1 MNRMS
6 IVILWALA
14 LLVLQPA
21 LAAEPRQQPTAREQ
35 ARTVTIFHQPVVM
48 LQATFGQTTP
58 EERVLR
64 TRSALR
70 AFTEDDIRQP
80 LRVVPVIRYGQP
92 GRLFLMNGKPVLL
105 LSQADLDEG
114 DDLTLDQAAQRVL
127 ARMEAQRTS
136 LQEQFNNRYLFI
148 SAGKALAGALL
159 LALFYYGAF
168 RAWRRVR
175 RFFLLRILE
184 KRSAIPQ
191 HWRRYLGNIEVRLY
205 AVLVILLGMLA
216 CYLWLS
222 WAFSLFPWTRVWS
235 ESLGDW
241 SLGVIRHLSLSIVAS
256 LPGLMIVV
264 LIFLLTWLIIRLVK
278 VVLDQ
283 VAAGRIQI
291 PGIHP
296 ETVSATRRLISV
308 VIWLF
313 ALSAAYPFLPGA
325 NSLAFKGISVFFGLM
340 LTLGSTG
347 VMTHAMSGLV
357 LIYSRAL
364 RKGDWIRLADNEGQ
378 VSEIGVL
385 ATKILTREN
394 YIVTVPNA
402 VVVSGKIIN
411 LSAESADGG
420 VNLTTSV
427 TIGYDTPWRQV
438 HALLELAARRT
449 PGIDQQIAPVVRKL
463 GLLDWYTSY
472 ELQVRLLPTTKLP
485 DGRNAMHSSIIDVFN
500 EFGVQIMSPNF
511 VMQPKVPG
519 IHPET
524 VSATRRLI
532 SVVIW
537 LFALSAAYPFLPGA
551 NSLAFKGISV
561 FFGLMLT
568 LGSTGVMTHAMS
580 GLVLIYSRAL
590 RKGDWIRLADNEGQ
604 VSEIGV
610 LATKILTR
618 ENYIVTVPNAVVVS
632 GKIINLSAESADGG
646 VNLTTSVTIGYDTPW
661 RQVHAL
667 LELAARRT
675 PGIDQQ
681 IAPVVRKLGLL
692 DWYTSYELQVRL
704 LPTTKLPD
712 GRNALHSSI
721 IDVFNEFGVQIMS
734 PNFVMQPKAAVVV
747 PQEAWYAAP
756 AVAPQK
762 PEK

>member
-21 LAAEPRQQPTAREQ
+21 LAAEPRQQPTAHEQ

-241 SLGVIRHLSLSIVAS
+241 SLGVIRDLSLSIVAS

-283 VAAGRIQI
+283 VAAGRIQ
-291 PGIHP
+291 
-296 ETVSATRRLISV
+296 
-308 VIWLF
+308 
-313 ALSAAYPFLPGA
+313 
-325 NSLAFKGISVFFGLM
+325 
-340 LTLGSTG
+340 
-347 VMTHAMSGLV
+347 
-357 LIYSRAL
+357 
-364 RKGDWIRLADNEGQ
+364 
-378 VSEIGVL
+378 
-385 ATKILTREN
+385 
-394 YIVTVPNA
+394 
-402 VVVSGKIIN
+402 
-411 LSAESADGG
+411 
-420 VNLTTSV
+420 
-427 TIGYDTPWRQV
+427 
-438 HALLELAARRT
+438 
-449 PGIDQQIAPVVRKL
+449 
-463 GLLDWYTSY
+463 
-472 ELQVRLLPTTKLP
+472 
-485 DGRNAMHSSIIDVFN
+485 
-500 EFGVQIMSPNF
+500 
-511 VMQPKVPG
+511 VPG

-756 AVAPQK
+756 AVAPQE

>member
-278 VVLDQ
+278 AVLDQ

-402 VVVSGKIIN
+402 VVVGGKIIN

-449 PGIDQQIAPVVRKL
+449 
-463 GLLDWYTSY
+463 S
-472 ELQVRLLPTTKLP
+472 
-485 DGRNAMHSSIIDVFN
+485 
-500 EFGVQIMSPNF
+500 GV
-511 VMQPKVPG
+511 
-519 IHPET
+519 
-524 VSATRRLI
+524 
-532 SVVIW
+532 
-537 LFALSAAYPFLPGA
+537 
-551 NSLAFKGISV
+551 
-561 FFGLMLT
+561 
-568 LGSTGVMTHAMS
+568 
-580 GLVLIYSRAL
+580 
-590 RKGDWIRLADNEGQ
+590 
-604 VSEIGV
+604 
-610 LATKILTR
+610 
-618 ENYIVTVPNAVVVS
+618 
-632 GKIINLSAESADGG
+632 
-646 VNLTTSVTIGYDTPW
+646 
-661 RQVHAL
+661 
-667 LELAARRT
+667 
-675 PGIDQQ
+675 DQQ

-756 AVAPQK
+756 AVAPQE

>member
-92 GRLFLMNGKPVLL
+92 GRLLLMNGKPLLL

-114 DDLTLDQAAQRVL
+114 DDLTLDQAAQRGL

-241 SLGVIRHLSLSIVAS
+241 SLGVIRDLSLSIVAS

-283 VAAGRIQI
+283 VAAGRIQ
-291 PGIHP
+291 
-296 ETVSATRRLISV
+296 
-308 VIWLF
+308 
-313 ALSAAYPFLPGA
+313 
-325 NSLAFKGISVFFGLM
+325 
-340 LTLGSTG
+340 
-347 VMTHAMSGLV
+347 
-357 LIYSRAL
+357 
-364 RKGDWIRLADNEGQ
+364 
-378 VSEIGVL
+378 
-385 ATKILTREN
+385 
-394 YIVTVPNA
+394 
-402 VVVSGKIIN
+402 
-411 LSAESADGG
+411 
-420 VNLTTSV
+420 
-427 TIGYDTPWRQV
+427 
-438 HALLELAARRT
+438 
-449 PGIDQQIAPVVRKL
+449 
-463 GLLDWYTSY
+463 
-472 ELQVRLLPTTKLP
+472 
-485 DGRNAMHSSIIDVFN
+485 
-500 EFGVQIMSPNF
+500 
-511 VMQPKVPG
+511 VPG

-756 AVAPQK
+756 AVAPQE

>member
-21 LAAEPRQQPTAREQ
+21 LAAEPRQQPTAHEQ

-241 SLGVIRHLSLSIVAS
+241 SLGVIRDLSLSIVAS

-283 VAAGRIQI
+283 VAAGRIQ
-291 PGIHP
+291 
-296 ETVSATRRLISV
+296 
-308 VIWLF
+308 
-313 ALSAAYPFLPGA
+313 
-325 NSLAFKGISVFFGLM
+325 
-340 LTLGSTG
+340 
-347 VMTHAMSGLV
+347 
-357 LIYSRAL
+357 
-364 RKGDWIRLADNEGQ
+364 
-378 VSEIGVL
+378 
-385 ATKILTREN
+385 
-394 YIVTVPNA
+394 
-402 VVVSGKIIN
+402 
-411 LSAESADGG
+411 
-420 VNLTTSV
+420 
-427 TIGYDTPWRQV
+427 
-438 HALLELAARRT
+438 
-449 PGIDQQIAPVVRKL
+449 
-463 GLLDWYTSY
+463 
-472 ELQVRLLPTTKLP
+472 
-485 DGRNAMHSSIIDVFN
+485 
-500 EFGVQIMSPNF
+500 
-511 VMQPKVPG
+511 VPG

-632 GKIINLSAESADGG
+632 GKIINISAESADGG

>member
-222 WAFSLFPWTRVWS
+222 WVFSLFPWTRVWS

-241 SLGVIRHLSLSIVAS
+241 SLGVIRDLSLSIVAS

-283 VAAGRIQI
+283 VASGRIQI
-291 PGIHP
+291 
-296 ETVSATRRLISV
+296 
-308 VIWLF
+308 
-313 ALSAAYPFLPGA
+313 
-325 NSLAFKGISVFFGLM
+325 
-340 LTLGSTG
+340 
-347 VMTHAMSGLV
+347 
-357 LIYSRAL
+357 
-364 RKGDWIRLADNEGQ
+364 
-378 VSEIGVL
+378 
-385 ATKILTREN
+385 
-394 YIVTVPNA
+394 
-402 VVVSGKIIN
+402 
-411 LSAESADGG
+411 
-420 VNLTTSV
+420 
-427 TIGYDTPWRQV
+427 
-438 HALLELAARRT
+438 
-449 PGIDQQIAPVVRKL
+449 
-463 GLLDWYTSY
+463 
-472 ELQVRLLPTTKLP
+472 
-485 DGRNAMHSSIIDVFN
+485 
-500 EFGVQIMSPNF
+500 
-511 VMQPKVPG
+511 PG

>member
-1 MNRMS
+1 MNRIS
-6 IVILWALA
+6 VVILWVLA
-14 LLVLQPA
+14 LLALQPA
-21 LAAEPRQQPTAREQ
+21 LAAEPRQQPTAREK
-35 ARTVTIFHQPVVM
+35 ARTVYIFHQPVVM

-80 LRVVPVIRYGQP
+80 LRIVPVIRYGQP

-127 ARMEAQRTS
+127 ARMEAQRTG
-136 LQEQFNNRYLFI
+136 LQEQFNQRYLLI

-168 RAWRRVR
+168 RTWRRVR
-175 RFFLLRILE
+175 RFFQLRILE

-191 HWRRYLGNIEVRLY
+191 HWRRFLGNIEVRLY
-205 AVLVILLGMLA
+205 VALAILVGVLA
-216 CYLWLS
+216 CYIWLS

-235 ESLGDW
+235 ESLGDL
-241 SLGVIRHLSLSIVAS
+241 SLGVIRDISLSIVAS

-264 LIFLLTWLIIRLVK
+264 LIFLITWLIIRLVK

-283 VAAGRIQI
+283 VAAGRIQ
-291 PGIHP
+291 
-296 ETVSATRRLISV
+296 
-308 VIWLF
+308 
-313 ALSAAYPFLPGA
+313 
-325 NSLAFKGISVFFGLM
+325 
-340 LTLGSTG
+340 
-347 VMTHAMSGLV
+347 
-357 LIYSRAL
+357 
-364 RKGDWIRLADNEGQ
+364 
-378 VSEIGVL
+378 
-385 ATKILTREN
+385 
-394 YIVTVPNA
+394 
-402 VVVSGKIIN
+402 
-411 LSAESADGG
+411 
-420 VNLTTSV
+420 
-427 TIGYDTPWRQV
+427 
-438 HALLELAARRT
+438 
-449 PGIDQQIAPVVRKL
+449 
-463 GLLDWYTSY
+463 
-472 ELQVRLLPTTKLP
+472 
-485 DGRNAMHSSIIDVFN
+485 
-500 EFGVQIMSPNF
+500 
-511 VMQPKVPG
+511 VPG

-632 GKIINLSAESADGG
+632 GKIVNLSAESSDGG
-646 VNLTTSVTIGYDTPW
+646 FYLTTNVTIGYDTPW

-675 PGIDQQ
+675 PGVDQQ

-704 LPTTKLPD
+704 LPATKLPD

-734 PNFVMQPKAAVVV
+734 PNYVMQPRAAVVV

-756 AVAPQK
+756 AVAPQE

>member
-402 VVVSGKIIN
+402 VVVGGKIIN

-449 PGIDQQIAPVVRKL
+449 
-463 GLLDWYTSY
+463 S
-472 ELQVRLLPTTKLP
+472 
-485 DGRNAMHSSIIDVFN
+485 
-500 EFGVQIMSPNF
+500 GV
-511 VMQPKVPG
+511 
-519 IHPET
+519 
-524 VSATRRLI
+524 
-532 SVVIW
+532 
-537 LFALSAAYPFLPGA
+537 
-551 NSLAFKGISV
+551 
-561 FFGLMLT
+561 
-568 LGSTGVMTHAMS
+568 
-580 GLVLIYSRAL
+580 
-590 RKGDWIRLADNEGQ
+590 
-604 VSEIGV
+604 
-610 LATKILTR
+610 
-618 ENYIVTVPNAVVVS
+618 
-632 GKIINLSAESADGG
+632 
-646 VNLTTSVTIGYDTPW
+646 
-661 RQVHAL
+661 
-667 LELAARRT
+667 
-675 PGIDQQ
+675 DQQ

-712 GRNALHSSI
+712 GRNALHRSI

-756 AVAPQK
+756 AVAPQE

>member
-159 LALFYYGAF
+159 LALFHYGAF

-175 RFFLLRILE
+175 RFFLLQILE

-191 HWRRYLGNIEVRLY
+191 HWRRYLGNSEVRLY
-205 AVLVILLGMLA
+205 AVLVIFLGMLA

-241 SLGVIRHLSLSIVAS
+241 SLGVIRDLSLSIVAS

-283 VAAGRIQI
+283 VAAGRIQ
-291 PGIHP
+291 
-296 ETVSATRRLISV
+296 
-308 VIWLF
+308 
-313 ALSAAYPFLPGA
+313 
-325 NSLAFKGISVFFGLM
+325 
-340 LTLGSTG
+340 
-347 VMTHAMSGLV
+347 
-357 LIYSRAL
+357 
-364 RKGDWIRLADNEGQ
+364 
-378 VSEIGVL
+378 
-385 ATKILTREN
+385 
-394 YIVTVPNA
+394 
-402 VVVSGKIIN
+402 
-411 LSAESADGG
+411 
-420 VNLTTSV
+420 
-427 TIGYDTPWRQV
+427 
-438 HALLELAARRT
+438 
-449 PGIDQQIAPVVRKL
+449 
-463 GLLDWYTSY
+463 
-472 ELQVRLLPTTKLP
+472 
-485 DGRNAMHSSIIDVFN
+485 
-500 EFGVQIMSPNF
+500 
-511 VMQPKVPG
+511 VPG

-661 RQVHAL
+661 RQVHAM

-756 AVAPQK
+756 AVAPQE

>member
-6 IVILWALA
+6 VVILWALA
-14 LLVLQPA
+14 LLVLKPA

-80 LRVVPVIRYGQP
+80 LRVVAVNRYGQP

-136 LQEQFNNRYLFI
+136 LQEQFNDRYLLL
-148 SAGKALAGALL
+148 SAGKALAGGLL
-159 LALFYYGAF
+159 LALFYYSAF

-191 HWRRYLGNIEVRLY
+191 HWRRYLGNIELRLY
-205 AVLVILLGMLA
+205 AVLVILVGMLA
-216 CYLWLS
+216 SYLWLS

-241 SLGVIRHLSLSIVAS
+241 SLGVIRDLSLSIVAS

-264 LIFLLTWLIIRLVK
+264 LIFLITWLIIRLVK
-278 VVLDQ
+278 VALDQ
-283 VAAGRIQI
+283 VAAGRIQ
-291 PGIHP
+291 
-296 ETVSATRRLISV
+296 
-308 VIWLF
+308 
-313 ALSAAYPFLPGA
+313 
-325 NSLAFKGISVFFGLM
+325 
-340 LTLGSTG
+340 
-347 VMTHAMSGLV
+347 
-357 LIYSRAL
+357 
-364 RKGDWIRLADNEGQ
+364 
-378 VSEIGVL
+378 
-385 ATKILTREN
+385 
-394 YIVTVPNA
+394 
-402 VVVSGKIIN
+402 
-411 LSAESADGG
+411 
-420 VNLTTSV
+420 
-427 TIGYDTPWRQV
+427 
-438 HALLELAARRT
+438 
-449 PGIDQQIAPVVRKL
+449 
-463 GLLDWYTSY
+463 
-472 ELQVRLLPTTKLP
+472 
-485 DGRNAMHSSIIDVFN
+485 
-500 EFGVQIMSPNF
+500 
-511 VMQPKVPG
+511 VPG

-632 GKIINLSAESADGG
+632 GKIINLSAESTDGG
-646 VNLTTSVTIGYDTPW
+646 FNLTTSVTIGYDTPW

-675 PGIDQQ
+675 PGVDQQ
-681 IAPVVRKLGLL
+681 IAPIVRKLGLL
-692 DWYTSYELQVRL
+692 DWYTAYELQVRL

-756 AVAPQK
+756 AVAPQE

>member
-21 LAAEPRQQPTAREQ
+21 LAAEPRQQPTAHEQ

-58 EERVLR
+58 EERILR

-241 SLGVIRHLSLSIVAS
+241 SLGVIRDLSLSIVAS

-291 PGIHP
+291 
-296 ETVSATRRLISV
+296 
-308 VIWLF
+308 
-313 ALSAAYPFLPGA
+313 
-325 NSLAFKGISVFFGLM
+325 
-340 LTLGSTG
+340 
-347 VMTHAMSGLV
+347 
-357 LIYSRAL
+357 
-364 RKGDWIRLADNEGQ
+364 
-378 VSEIGVL
+378 
-385 ATKILTREN
+385 
-394 YIVTVPNA
+394 
-402 VVVSGKIIN
+402 
-411 LSAESADGG
+411 
-420 VNLTTSV
+420 
-427 TIGYDTPWRQV
+427 
-438 HALLELAARRT
+438 
-449 PGIDQQIAPVVRKL
+449 
-463 GLLDWYTSY
+463 
-472 ELQVRLLPTTKLP
+472 
-485 DGRNAMHSSIIDVFN
+485 
-500 EFGVQIMSPNF
+500 
-511 VMQPKVPG
+511 PG

>member
-80 LRVVPVIRYGQP
+80 LRVMPVIRYGQP

-148 SAGKALAGALL
+148 SAGKALAGVLL

-241 SLGVIRHLSLSIVAS
+241 SLGVIRDLSLSIVAS

-283 VAAGRIQI
+283 VAAGRIQ
-291 PGIHP
+291 
-296 ETVSATRRLISV
+296 
-308 VIWLF
+308 
-313 ALSAAYPFLPGA
+313 
-325 NSLAFKGISVFFGLM
+325 
-340 LTLGSTG
+340 
-347 VMTHAMSGLV
+347 
-357 LIYSRAL
+357 
-364 RKGDWIRLADNEGQ
+364 
-378 VSEIGVL
+378 
-385 ATKILTREN
+385 
-394 YIVTVPNA
+394 
-402 VVVSGKIIN
+402 
-411 LSAESADGG
+411 
-420 VNLTTSV
+420 
-427 TIGYDTPWRQV
+427 
-438 HALLELAARRT
+438 
-449 PGIDQQIAPVVRKL
+449 
-463 GLLDWYTSY
+463 
-472 ELQVRLLPTTKLP
+472 
-485 DGRNAMHSSIIDVFN
+485 
-500 EFGVQIMSPNF
+500 
-511 VMQPKVPG
+511 VPG

-721 IDVFNEFGVQIMS
+721 IDLFNEFGVQIMS

-756 AVAPQK
+756 AVAPQE

>member
-21 LAAEPRQQPTAREQ
+21 LAAEPRQQPTAHEQ

-159 LALFYYGAF
+159 LALLYYGAF

-241 SLGVIRHLSLSIVAS
+241 SLGVIRDLSLSIVAS

-283 VAAGRIQI
+283 VAAGRIQ
-291 PGIHP
+291 
-296 ETVSATRRLISV
+296 
-308 VIWLF
+308 
-313 ALSAAYPFLPGA
+313 
-325 NSLAFKGISVFFGLM
+325 
-340 LTLGSTG
+340 
-347 VMTHAMSGLV
+347 
-357 LIYSRAL
+357 
-364 RKGDWIRLADNEGQ
+364 
-378 VSEIGVL
+378 
-385 ATKILTREN
+385 
-394 YIVTVPNA
+394 
-402 VVVSGKIIN
+402 
-411 LSAESADGG
+411 
-420 VNLTTSV
+420 
-427 TIGYDTPWRQV
+427 
-438 HALLELAARRT
+438 
-449 PGIDQQIAPVVRKL
+449 
-463 GLLDWYTSY
+463 
-472 ELQVRLLPTTKLP
+472 
-485 DGRNAMHSSIIDVFN
+485 
-500 EFGVQIMSPNF
+500 
-511 VMQPKVPG
+511 VPG

-632 GKIINLSAESADGG
+632 GKIINISAESADGG

-756 AVAPQK
+756 AVAPQE
-762 PEK
+762 PER

>member
-241 SLGVIRHLSLSIVAS
+241 SLGDWSLGVIRDLSLSIVAS

-283 VAAGRIQI
+283 VAAGRIQ
-291 PGIHP
+291 
-296 ETVSATRRLISV
+296 
-308 VIWLF
+308 
-313 ALSAAYPFLPGA
+313 
-325 NSLAFKGISVFFGLM
+325 
-340 LTLGSTG
+340 
-347 VMTHAMSGLV
+347 
-357 LIYSRAL
+357 
-364 RKGDWIRLADNEGQ
+364 
-378 VSEIGVL
+378 
-385 ATKILTREN
+385 
-394 YIVTVPNA
+394 
-402 VVVSGKIIN
+402 
-411 LSAESADGG
+411 
-420 VNLTTSV
+420 
-427 TIGYDTPWRQV
+427 
-438 HALLELAARRT
+438 
-449 PGIDQQIAPVVRKL
+449 
-463 GLLDWYTSY
+463 
-472 ELQVRLLPTTKLP
+472 
-485 DGRNAMHSSIIDVFN
+485 
-500 EFGVQIMSPNF
+500 
-511 VMQPKVPG
+511 VPG

-632 GKIINLSAESADGG
+632 GKIINLSAESVDGG

-704 LPTTKLPD
+704 LPTAKLPD

>member
-6 IVILWALA
+6 VVILWALA
-14 LLVLQPA
+14 LLVLKPA

-80 LRVVPVIRYGQP
+80 LRVVAVNRYGQP

-136 LQEQFNNRYLFI
+136 LQEQFNDRYLLL
-148 SAGKALAGALL
+148 SAGKALAGGLL

-168 RAWRRVR
+168 RAWRR
-175 RFFLLRILE
+175 
-184 KRSAIPQ
+184 
-191 HWRRYLGNIEVRLY
+191 YLGNIELRLY
-205 AVLVILLGMLA
+205 AVLVILVGMLA
-216 CYLWLS
+216 SYLWLS

-241 SLGVIRHLSLSIVAS
+241 SLGVIRDLSLSIVAS

-264 LIFLLTWLIIRLVK
+264 LIFLITWLIIRLVK
-278 VVLDQ
+278 VALDQ
-283 VAAGRIQI
+283 VAAGRIQ
-291 PGIHP
+291 
-296 ETVSATRRLISV
+296 
-308 VIWLF
+308 
-313 ALSAAYPFLPGA
+313 
-325 NSLAFKGISVFFGLM
+325 
-340 LTLGSTG
+340 
-347 VMTHAMSGLV
+347 
-357 LIYSRAL
+357 
-364 RKGDWIRLADNEGQ
+364 
-378 VSEIGVL
+378 
-385 ATKILTREN
+385 
-394 YIVTVPNA
+394 
-402 VVVSGKIIN
+402 
-411 LSAESADGG
+411 
-420 VNLTTSV
+420 
-427 TIGYDTPWRQV
+427 
-438 HALLELAARRT
+438 
-449 PGIDQQIAPVVRKL
+449 
-463 GLLDWYTSY
+463 
-472 ELQVRLLPTTKLP
+472 
-485 DGRNAMHSSIIDVFN
+485 
-500 EFGVQIMSPNF
+500 
-511 VMQPKVPG
+511 VPG

-610 LATKILTR
+610 LATKLLTR

-632 GKIINLSAESADGG
+632 GKIINLSAESTDGG
-646 VNLTTSVTIGYDTPW
+646 FNLTTSVTIGYDTPW

-675 PGIDQQ
+675 PGVDQQ
-681 IAPVVRKLGLL
+681 IAPIVRKLGLL
-692 DWYTSYELQVRL
+692 DWYTAYELQVRL

-756 AVAPQK
+756 AVAPQE

>member
-48 LQATFGQTTP
+48 LQVTFGQTTP

-241 SLGVIRHLSLSIVAS
+241 SLGVIRDLSLSIVAS

-283 VAAGRIQI
+283 VAAGRIQ
-291 PGIHP
+291 
-296 ETVSATRRLISV
+296 
-308 VIWLF
+308 
-313 ALSAAYPFLPGA
+313 
-325 NSLAFKGISVFFGLM
+325 
-340 LTLGSTG
+340 
-347 VMTHAMSGLV
+347 
-357 LIYSRAL
+357 
-364 RKGDWIRLADNEGQ
+364 
-378 VSEIGVL
+378 
-385 ATKILTREN
+385 
-394 YIVTVPNA
+394 
-402 VVVSGKIIN
+402 
-411 LSAESADGG
+411 
-420 VNLTTSV
+420 
-427 TIGYDTPWRQV
+427 
-438 HALLELAARRT
+438 
-449 PGIDQQIAPVVRKL
+449 
-463 GLLDWYTSY
+463 
-472 ELQVRLLPTTKLP
+472 
-485 DGRNAMHSSIIDVFN
+485 
-500 EFGVQIMSPNF
+500 
-511 VMQPKVPG
+511 VPG

-756 AVAPQK
+756 AVAPQE

>member
-21 LAAEPRQQPTAREQ
+21 LAAEPRHQPTAREQ

-92 GRLFLMNGKPVLL
+92 GRLLLMNGKPVLL

-325 NSLAFKGISVFFGLM
+325 NSLAFKGISL
-340 LTLGSTG
+340 
-347 VMTHAMSGLV
+347 
-357 LIYSRAL
+357 
-364 RKGDWIRLADNEGQ
+364 
-378 VSEIGVL
+378 
-385 ATKILTREN
+385 
-394 YIVTVPNA
+394 
-402 VVVSGKIIN
+402 
-411 LSAESADGG
+411 
-420 VNLTTSV
+420 
-427 TIGYDTPWRQV
+427 
-438 HALLELAARRT
+438 
-449 PGIDQQIAPVVRKL
+449 
-463 GLLDWYTSY
+463 
-472 ELQVRLLPTTKLP
+472 
-485 DGRNAMHSSIIDVFN
+485 
-500 EFGVQIMSPNF
+500 
-511 VMQPKVPG
+511 
-519 IHPET
+519 
-524 VSATRRLI
+524 
-532 SVVIW
+532 
-537 LFALSAAYPFLPGA
+537 
-551 NSLAFKGISV
+551 

-756 AVAPQK
+756 AVAPQE

>member
-64 TRSALR
+64 IRSALR
-70 AFTEDDIRQP
+70 VFTEDDIRQP

-411 LSAESADGG
+411 LSAES
-420 VNLTTSV
+420 V
-427 TIGYDTPWRQV
+427 
-438 HALLELAARRT
+438 
-449 PGIDQQIAPVVRKL
+449 
-463 GLLDWYTSY
+463 
-472 ELQVRLLPTTKLP
+472 
-485 DGRNAMHSSIIDVFN
+485 
-500 EFGVQIMSPNF
+500 
-511 VMQPKVPG
+511 
-519 IHPET
+519 
-524 VSATRRLI
+524 
-532 SVVIW
+532 
-537 LFALSAAYPFLPGA
+537 
-551 NSLAFKGISV
+551 
-561 FFGLMLT
+561 
-568 LGSTGVMTHAMS
+568 
-580 GLVLIYSRAL
+580 
-590 RKGDWIRLADNEGQ
+590 
-604 VSEIGV
+604 
-610 LATKILTR
+610 
-618 ENYIVTVPNAVVVS
+618 
-632 GKIINLSAESADGG
+632 DGG

>member
-241 SLGVIRHLSLSIVAS
+241 SLGDWSLGVIRDLSLSIVAS

-364 RKGDWIRLADNEGQ
+364 RKGDWIRLADNEDQ

-411 LSAESADGG
+411 LSAESVDGG

-463 GLLDWYTSY
+463 GLL
-472 ELQVRLLPTTKLP
+472 
-485 DGRNAMHSSIIDVFN
+485 A
-500 EFGVQIMSPNF
+500 
-511 VMQPKVPG
+511 
-519 IHPET
+519 
-524 VSATRRLI
+524 
-532 SVVIW
+532 
-537 LFALSAAYPFLPGA
+537 
-551 NSLAFKGISV
+551 
-561 FFGLMLT
+561 
-568 LGSTGVMTHAMS
+568 
-580 GLVLIYSRAL
+580 
-590 RKGDWIRLADNEGQ
+590 
-604 VSEIGV
+604 
-610 LATKILTR
+610 
-618 ENYIVTVPNAVVVS
+618 
-632 GKIINLSAESADGG
+632 
-646 VNLTTSVTIGYDTPW
+646 
-661 RQVHAL
+661 
-667 LELAARRT
+667 
-675 PGIDQQ
+675 
-681 IAPVVRKLGLL
+681 
-692 DWYTSYELQVRL
+692 WYTSYELQVRL

>member
-48 LQATFGQTTP
+48 LQVTFGQTTP

-283 VAAGRIQI
+283 VAAGRIQ
-291 PGIHP
+291 
-296 ETVSATRRLISV
+296 
-308 VIWLF
+308 
-313 ALSAAYPFLPGA
+313 
-325 NSLAFKGISVFFGLM
+325 
-340 LTLGSTG
+340 
-347 VMTHAMSGLV
+347 
-357 LIYSRAL
+357 
-364 RKGDWIRLADNEGQ
+364 
-378 VSEIGVL
+378 
-385 ATKILTREN
+385 
-394 YIVTVPNA
+394 
-402 VVVSGKIIN
+402 
-411 LSAESADGG
+411 
-420 VNLTTSV
+420 
-427 TIGYDTPWRQV
+427 
-438 HALLELAARRT
+438 
-449 PGIDQQIAPVVRKL
+449 
-463 GLLDWYTSY
+463 
-472 ELQVRLLPTTKLP
+472 
-485 DGRNAMHSSIIDVFN
+485 
-500 EFGVQIMSPNF
+500 
-511 VMQPKVPG
+511 VPG

-675 PGIDQQ
+675 SGVDQQ

-756 AVAPQK
+756 AVAPQE

>member
-92 GRLFLMNGKPVLL
+92 GRQFLMNGKPVLL

-222 WAFSLFPWTRVWS
+222 WVFSLFPWTRVWS

-241 SLGVIRHLSLSIVAS
+241 SLGVIRDLSLSIVAS

-291 PGIHP
+291 
-296 ETVSATRRLISV
+296 
-308 VIWLF
+308 
-313 ALSAAYPFLPGA
+313 
-325 NSLAFKGISVFFGLM
+325 
-340 LTLGSTG
+340 
-347 VMTHAMSGLV
+347 
-357 LIYSRAL
+357 
-364 RKGDWIRLADNEGQ
+364 
-378 VSEIGVL
+378 
-385 ATKILTREN
+385 
-394 YIVTVPNA
+394 
-402 VVVSGKIIN
+402 
-411 LSAESADGG
+411 
-420 VNLTTSV
+420 
-427 TIGYDTPWRQV
+427 
-438 HALLELAARRT
+438 
-449 PGIDQQIAPVVRKL
+449 
-463 GLLDWYTSY
+463 
-472 ELQVRLLPTTKLP
+472 
-485 DGRNAMHSSIIDVFN
+485 
-500 EFGVQIMSPNF
+500 
-511 VMQPKVPG
+511 PG

-756 AVAPQK
+756 AVAPQE

>member
-92 GRLFLMNGKPVLL
+92 GRQFLMNGKPVLL

-402 VVVSGKIIN
+402 VVVG
-411 LSAESADGG
+411 
-420 VNLTTSV
+420 
-427 TIGYDTPWRQV
+427 
-438 HALLELAARRT
+438 
-449 PGIDQQIAPVVRKL
+449 
-463 GLLDWYTSY
+463 
-472 ELQVRLLPTTKLP
+472 
-485 DGRNAMHSSIIDVFN
+485 
-500 EFGVQIMSPNF
+500 
-511 VMQPKVPG
+511 
-519 IHPET
+519 
-524 VSATRRLI
+524 
-532 SVVIW
+532 
-537 LFALSAAYPFLPGA
+537 
-551 NSLAFKGISV
+551 
-561 FFGLMLT
+561 
-568 LGSTGVMTHAMS
+568 
-580 GLVLIYSRAL
+580 
-590 RKGDWIRLADNEGQ
+590 
-604 VSEIGV
+604 
-610 LATKILTR
+610 
-618 ENYIVTVPNAVVVS
+618 

-756 AVAPQK
+756 AVAPQE

>member
-402 VVVSGKIIN
+402 VVVGGKIIN

-449 PGIDQQIAPVVRKL
+449 
-463 GLLDWYTSY
+463 S
-472 ELQVRLLPTTKLP
+472 
-485 DGRNAMHSSIIDVFN
+485 
-500 EFGVQIMSPNF
+500 GV
-511 VMQPKVPG
+511 
-519 IHPET
+519 
-524 VSATRRLI
+524 
-532 SVVIW
+532 
-537 LFALSAAYPFLPGA
+537 
-551 NSLAFKGISV
+551 
-561 FFGLMLT
+561 
-568 LGSTGVMTHAMS
+568 
-580 GLVLIYSRAL
+580 
-590 RKGDWIRLADNEGQ
+590 
-604 VSEIGV
+604 
-610 LATKILTR
+610 
-618 ENYIVTVPNAVVVS
+618 
-632 GKIINLSAESADGG
+632 
-646 VNLTTSVTIGYDTPW
+646 
-661 RQVHAL
+661 
-667 LELAARRT
+667 
-675 PGIDQQ
+675 DQQ

-734 PNFVMQPKAAVVV
+734 QNFVMQPKAAVVV

-756 AVAPQK
+756 AVAPQE

>member
-241 SLGVIRHLSLSIVAS
+241 SLGVIRDLSLWIVAS

-411 LSAESADGG
+411 LSAES
-420 VNLTTSV
+420 V
-427 TIGYDTPWRQV
+427 
-438 HALLELAARRT
+438 
-449 PGIDQQIAPVVRKL
+449 
-463 GLLDWYTSY
+463 
-472 ELQVRLLPTTKLP
+472 
-485 DGRNAMHSSIIDVFN
+485 
-500 EFGVQIMSPNF
+500 
-511 VMQPKVPG
+511 
-519 IHPET
+519 
-524 VSATRRLI
+524 
-532 SVVIW
+532 
-537 LFALSAAYPFLPGA
+537 
-551 NSLAFKGISV
+551 
-561 FFGLMLT
+561 
-568 LGSTGVMTHAMS
+568 
-580 GLVLIYSRAL
+580 
-590 RKGDWIRLADNEGQ
+590 
-604 VSEIGV
+604 
-610 LATKILTR
+610 
-618 ENYIVTVPNAVVVS
+618 
-632 GKIINLSAESADGG
+632 DGG

>member
-6 IVILWALA
+6 IVILWALT

-48 LQATFGQTTP
+48 LQVTFGQTTP

-92 GRLFLMNGKPVLL
+92 GRQFLMNGKPVLL

-175 RFFLLRILE
+175 RFCLLRILE

-241 SLGVIRHLSLSIVAS
+241 SLGVIRDLSLSIVAS

-264 LIFLLTWLIIRLVK
+264 LIFLLTWLTIRLVK

-283 VAAGRIQI
+283 VAAGRIQ
-291 PGIHP
+291 
-296 ETVSATRRLISV
+296 
-308 VIWLF
+308 
-313 ALSAAYPFLPGA
+313 
-325 NSLAFKGISVFFGLM
+325 
-340 LTLGSTG
+340 
-347 VMTHAMSGLV
+347 
-357 LIYSRAL
+357 
-364 RKGDWIRLADNEGQ
+364 
-378 VSEIGVL
+378 
-385 ATKILTREN
+385 
-394 YIVTVPNA
+394 
-402 VVVSGKIIN
+402 
-411 LSAESADGG
+411 
-420 VNLTTSV
+420 
-427 TIGYDTPWRQV
+427 
-438 HALLELAARRT
+438 
-449 PGIDQQIAPVVRKL
+449 
-463 GLLDWYTSY
+463 
-472 ELQVRLLPTTKLP
+472 
-485 DGRNAMHSSIIDVFN
+485 
-500 EFGVQIMSPNF
+500 
-511 VMQPKVPG
+511 VPG

-646 VNLTTSVTIGYDTPW
+646 VNLTTSVTIGYDKPW

-756 AVAPQK
+756 AVAPQE

>member
-105 LSQADLDEG
+105 LSHADLDEG

-241 SLGVIRHLSLSIVAS
+241 SLGVIRDLSLSIVAS

-283 VAAGRIQI
+283 VAAGRIQ
-291 PGIHP
+291 
-296 ETVSATRRLISV
+296 
-308 VIWLF
+308 
-313 ALSAAYPFLPGA
+313 
-325 NSLAFKGISVFFGLM
+325 
-340 LTLGSTG
+340 
-347 VMTHAMSGLV
+347 
-357 LIYSRAL
+357 
-364 RKGDWIRLADNEGQ
+364 
-378 VSEIGVL
+378 
-385 ATKILTREN
+385 
-394 YIVTVPNA
+394 
-402 VVVSGKIIN
+402 
-411 LSAESADGG
+411 
-420 VNLTTSV
+420 
-427 TIGYDTPWRQV
+427 
-438 HALLELAARRT
+438 
-449 PGIDQQIAPVVRKL
+449 
-463 GLLDWYTSY
+463 
-472 ELQVRLLPTTKLP
+472 
-485 DGRNAMHSSIIDVFN
+485 
-500 EFGVQIMSPNF
+500 
-511 VMQPKVPG
+511 VPG

-618 ENYIVTVPNAVVVS
+618 ENFIVTVPNAVVVS

-667 LELAARRT
+667 LELATRRT

>member
-6 IVILWALA
+6 VVILWALA
-14 LLVLQPA
+14 LLVLKPA

-80 LRVVPVIRYGQP
+80 LRVVAVNRYGQP

-136 LQEQFNNRYLFI
+136 LQEQFNDRYLLL
-148 SAGKALAGALL
+148 SAGKALAGGLL

-191 HWRRYLGNIEVRLY
+191 HWRRYLGNIELRLY
-205 AVLVILLGMLA
+205 AVLVILVGMLA
-216 CYLWLS
+216 SYLWLS

-241 SLGVIRHLSLSIVAS
+241 SLGVIRDLSLSIVAS

-264 LIFLLTWLIIRLVK
+264 LIFLITWLIIRLVK
-278 VVLDQ
+278 VALDQ
-283 VAAGRIQI
+283 VAAGRIQ
-291 PGIHP
+291 
-296 ETVSATRRLISV
+296 
-308 VIWLF
+308 
-313 ALSAAYPFLPGA
+313 
-325 NSLAFKGISVFFGLM
+325 
-340 LTLGSTG
+340 
-347 VMTHAMSGLV
+347 
-357 LIYSRAL
+357 
-364 RKGDWIRLADNEGQ
+364 
-378 VSEIGVL
+378 
-385 ATKILTREN
+385 
-394 YIVTVPNA
+394 
-402 VVVSGKIIN
+402 
-411 LSAESADGG
+411 
-420 VNLTTSV
+420 
-427 TIGYDTPWRQV
+427 
-438 HALLELAARRT
+438 
-449 PGIDQQIAPVVRKL
+449 
-463 GLLDWYTSY
+463 
-472 ELQVRLLPTTKLP
+472 
-485 DGRNAMHSSIIDVFN
+485 
-500 EFGVQIMSPNF
+500 
-511 VMQPKVPG
+511 VPG

-568 LGSTGVMTHAMS
+568 LGSTGVMTHAM
-580 GLVLIYSRAL
+580 
-590 RKGDWIRLADNEGQ
+590 
-604 VSEIGV
+604 IGV

-632 GKIINLSAESADGG
+632 GKIINLSAESTDGG
-646 VNLTTSVTIGYDTPW
+646 FNLTTSVTIGYDTPW

-675 PGIDQQ
+675 PGVDQQ
-681 IAPVVRKLGLL
+681 IAPIVRKLGLL
-692 DWYTSYELQVRL
+692 DWYTAYELQVRL

-756 AVAPQK
+756 AVAPQE

>member
-241 SLGVIRHLSLSIVAS
+241 SLGVIRDLSLSIVAS

-291 PGIHP
+291 
-296 ETVSATRRLISV
+296 
-308 VIWLF
+308 
-313 ALSAAYPFLPGA
+313 
-325 NSLAFKGISVFFGLM
+325 
-340 LTLGSTG
+340 
-347 VMTHAMSGLV
+347 
-357 LIYSRAL
+357 
-364 RKGDWIRLADNEGQ
+364 
-378 VSEIGVL
+378 
-385 ATKILTREN
+385 
-394 YIVTVPNA
+394 
-402 VVVSGKIIN
+402 
-411 LSAESADGG
+411 
-420 VNLTTSV
+420 
-427 TIGYDTPWRQV
+427 
-438 HALLELAARRT
+438 
-449 PGIDQQIAPVVRKL
+449 
-463 GLLDWYTSY
+463 
-472 ELQVRLLPTTKLP
+472 
-485 DGRNAMHSSIIDVFN
+485 
-500 EFGVQIMSPNF
+500 
-511 VMQPKVPG
+511 PG

-756 AVAPQK
+756 AVAPVPVQEAVPVEVVTAPADAVSASPGVK
-762 PEK
+762 MTKVDILCKMERFDALKRAMFDIGITGMTAINVMGCGEQRGKTEGYFRGARVEATMLPSIQVSIVVCRLPVRLVVETAKKVLYTGHIGDGKIFIYDVENVIKVRTGEEGYGALQDAE

>member
-449 PGIDQQIAPVVRKL
+449 PGIV
-463 GLLDWYTSY
+463 
-472 ELQVRLLPTTKLP
+472 
-485 DGRNAMHSSIIDVFN
+485 
-500 EFGVQIMSPNF
+500 
-511 VMQPKVPG
+511 
-519 IHPET
+519 
-524 VSATRRLI
+524 
-532 SVVIW
+532 
-537 LFALSAAYPFLPGA
+537 
-551 NSLAFKGISV
+551 
-561 FFGLMLT
+561 
-568 LGSTGVMTHAMS
+568 
-580 GLVLIYSRAL
+580 
-590 RKGDWIRLADNEGQ
+590 
-604 VSEIGV
+604 
-610 LATKILTR
+610 
-618 ENYIVTVPNAVVVS
+618 
-632 GKIINLSAESADGG
+632 
-646 VNLTTSVTIGYDTPW
+646 
-661 RQVHAL
+661 
-667 LELAARRT
+667 
-675 PGIDQQ
+675 QQ

-756 AVAPQK
+756 AVAPQE

>member
-92 GRLFLMNGKPVLL
+92 GRLLLMNGKPVLL

-136 LQEQFNNRYLFI
+136 RQEQFNNRYLFI

-325 NSLAFKGISVFFGLM
+325 NSLAFKGISL
-340 LTLGSTG
+340 
-347 VMTHAMSGLV
+347 
-357 LIYSRAL
+357 
-364 RKGDWIRLADNEGQ
+364 
-378 VSEIGVL
+378 
-385 ATKILTREN
+385 
-394 YIVTVPNA
+394 
-402 VVVSGKIIN
+402 
-411 LSAESADGG
+411 
-420 VNLTTSV
+420 
-427 TIGYDTPWRQV
+427 
-438 HALLELAARRT
+438 
-449 PGIDQQIAPVVRKL
+449 
-463 GLLDWYTSY
+463 
-472 ELQVRLLPTTKLP
+472 
-485 DGRNAMHSSIIDVFN
+485 
-500 EFGVQIMSPNF
+500 
-511 VMQPKVPG
+511 
-519 IHPET
+519 
-524 VSATRRLI
+524 
-532 SVVIW
+532 
-537 LFALSAAYPFLPGA
+537 
-551 NSLAFKGISV
+551 

-756 AVAPQK
+756 AVAPQE

>member
-64 TRSALR
+64 THSALR

-402 VVVSGKIIN
+402 VVVGGKIIN

-449 PGIDQQIAPVVRKL
+449 
-463 GLLDWYTSY
+463 S
-472 ELQVRLLPTTKLP
+472 
-485 DGRNAMHSSIIDVFN
+485 
-500 EFGVQIMSPNF
+500 GV
-511 VMQPKVPG
+511 
-519 IHPET
+519 
-524 VSATRRLI
+524 
-532 SVVIW
+532 
-537 LFALSAAYPFLPGA
+537 
-551 NSLAFKGISV
+551 
-561 FFGLMLT
+561 
-568 LGSTGVMTHAMS
+568 
-580 GLVLIYSRAL
+580 
-590 RKGDWIRLADNEGQ
+590 
-604 VSEIGV
+604 
-610 LATKILTR
+610 
-618 ENYIVTVPNAVVVS
+618 
-632 GKIINLSAESADGG
+632 
-646 VNLTTSVTIGYDTPW
+646 
-661 RQVHAL
+661 
-667 LELAARRT
+667 
-675 PGIDQQ
+675 DQQ

-756 AVAPQK
+756 AVAPQE

>member
-48 LQATFGQTTP
+48 LQVTFGQTTP

-136 LQEQFNNRYLFI
+136 FQEQFNNRYLFI

-241 SLGVIRHLSLSIVAS
+241 SLGVIRDLSLSIVAS

-283 VAAGRIQI
+283 VAAGRIQ
-291 PGIHP
+291 
-296 ETVSATRRLISV
+296 
-308 VIWLF
+308 
-313 ALSAAYPFLPGA
+313 
-325 NSLAFKGISVFFGLM
+325 
-340 LTLGSTG
+340 
-347 VMTHAMSGLV
+347 
-357 LIYSRAL
+357 
-364 RKGDWIRLADNEGQ
+364 
-378 VSEIGVL
+378 
-385 ATKILTREN
+385 
-394 YIVTVPNA
+394 
-402 VVVSGKIIN
+402 
-411 LSAESADGG
+411 
-420 VNLTTSV
+420 
-427 TIGYDTPWRQV
+427 
-438 HALLELAARRT
+438 
-449 PGIDQQIAPVVRKL
+449 
-463 GLLDWYTSY
+463 
-472 ELQVRLLPTTKLP
+472 
-485 DGRNAMHSSIIDVFN
+485 
-500 EFGVQIMSPNF
+500 
-511 VMQPKVPG
+511 VPG

-551 NSLAFKGISV
+551 NSLAFKGISL

-580 GLVLIYSRAL
+580 GLVLIYLRAL

-756 AVAPQK
+756 AVAPQE